1 MEIGFFLMY
10 RASSDGEISWD
21 EARFISEIIGL
32 ELTPRKIAEIIKEKN
47 IYSTE
52 FESTP
57 PVNFSIVVGLEK
69 QYGEHFYPE
78 VVPTEIMLSVYR
90 TTDGADAAIDDFQ
103 TFISMLENCHDR
115 ELRDTPIDESPVR
128 VPPKNTGSAPPQIQ
142 MLS

>member
-1 MEIGFFLMY
+1 MADKIDMYKLKDMLKKAGATFNALGPLVGVEHEVDKAVYMEIGFFLMY
-10 RASSDGEISWD
+10 LASSDGEISWD

-69 QYGEHFYPE
+69 QYGEQFYPE
-78 VVPTEIMLSVYR
+78 VVPTEIMLSVYGR
-90 TTDGADAAIDDFQ
+90 
-103 TFISMLENCHDR
+103 
-115 ELRDTPIDESPVR
+115 
-128 VPPKNTGSAPPQIQ
+128 SARP
-142 MLS
+142 LS